1 MAGNL
6 KIVGVI
12 PARLESRRLPRK
24 VLRRI
29 VGRPMLHWVYQRTAC
44 SPLFSQL
51 VVASDSDQILE
62 YCLKNDIPS
71 VRTGRHPSGSDRLH
85 EVMEKTDGDVY
96 VNIQGDE
103 PTVRADHIECLVM
116 PIIEGRGEITTLK
129 VAIDEA
135 SAQDPNCVKVVSD
148 LYGRALYFS
157 RMPVPCNREG
167 LADIRY
173 YKHIGLYGYTRAA
186 LSLFH
191 SLPPSS
197 LENAEK
203 LEQLRLLEN
212 GIPVLVEETPFDT
225 IGVDTEEDLERA
237 AAFLS
242 AEESDK

>member
-1 MAGNL
+1 
-6 KIVGVI
+6 
-12 PARLESRRLPRK
+12 
-24 VLRRI
+24 
-29 VGRPMLHWVYQRTAC
+29 VYQRAAG
-44 SPLFSQL
+44 SPLLAQL
-51 VVASDSDQILE
+51 VVASDSEQILE
-62 YCLKNDIPS
+62 YCLEKDIPF

-103 PTVRADHIECLVM
+103 PTVRADHIERLVK
-116 PIIEGRGEITTLK
+116 PIIEGRGDITTLK
-129 VAIDEA
+129 VAVDEA
-135 SAQDPNCVKVVSD
+135 SARDPNCVKVVSD
-148 LYGRALYFS
+148 LSGRALYFS
-157 RMPVPCNREG
+157 RLPVPCNREG
-167 LADIRY
+167 LADVRY

-191 SLPPSS
+191 SLGPSS

-212 GIPVLVEETPFDT
+212 GIPILVEETAFDT

-242 AEESDK
+242 AEQSGR